1 MTITFLYPDV
11 RVSDALGWAQLIGLK
26 SRAIFAR
33 QVVGNVGSE
42 NLSVIGPEMNSVN
55 RLCRIRVPLMVQSAN
70 LLVFL

>member
-33 QVVGNVGSE
+33 HVIGYVGSE

-55 RLCRIRVPLMVQSAN
+55 RL
-70 LLVFL
+70 